1 MNEVHRER
9 ERKEEEAKRE
19 RASRR
24 NHRDVVPDDTDD
36 GVDPVEEGYGGQ
48 EYSGGRDPTYYLEDG
63 GGGFENSD
71 RILSEEPEGVT
82 SDEVQRKKK
91 KKKKRKKG
99 KKEHNGGKSG
109 ESKQSHRSERSKRSY
124 HEQRRPSMG
133 NRLKA
138 SLSWRRGEQ
147 HPPIDNEMDES
158 VSDSPSMATNH
169 EEGRNGEL
177 PPAEDNPYYR
187 DGTDPGASHSHAPSQ
202 PSRRTGG
209 HSNTQ
214 TRTTSRMEGNNA
226 SRRSAESRKK
236 KPGMFSVIKRRSLR
250 FERDGVSSDDS
261 FHLENEGDNEGRTRQ
276 RRDSSSSDSSASC

>member
-82 SDEVQRKKK
+82 SDEVQRKK

-214 TRTTSRMEGNNA
+214 TRTTSRMEGNSA

-261 FHLENEGDNEGRTRQ
+261 FHLENEGENVGRTEQ
-276 RRDSSSSDSSASC
+276 RRDSYSSDSSASC